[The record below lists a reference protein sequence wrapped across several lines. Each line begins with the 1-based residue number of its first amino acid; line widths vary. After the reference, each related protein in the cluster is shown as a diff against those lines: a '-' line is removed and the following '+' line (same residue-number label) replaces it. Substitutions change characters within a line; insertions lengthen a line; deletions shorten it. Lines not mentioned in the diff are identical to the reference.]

1 MVFLFGG
8 IILWIGFSRS
18 DISTSGENPLPK
30 IGSPV
35 PSFELPDV
43 DGRMI
48 SSKEYLGT
56 PLIINFWATRC
67 APCKLEMP
75 LLQKTAK
82 KFDNNLTVFAV
93 NFDEP
98 EETVIKYVRQN
109 SIDIPVVLDESGA
122 MANSYGVHAF
132 PVTFFIDK
140 GGILRSTHIG
150 QLDGVLIQSYLKT
163 IGITE

>member
-1 MVFLFGG
+1 MGFLLGG
-8 IILWIGFSRS
+8 MILWIGSPRL
-18 DISTSGENPLPK
+18 DTSASVEPPLPK
-30 IGSPV
+30 IGSPI
-35 PSFELPDV
+35 PSFDLPDV

-48 SSKEYLGT
+48 SNKEYLGT
-56 PLIINFWATRC
+56 PLMINFWATWC

-82 KFDNNLTVFAV
+82 RYEKSLTVFAV

-98 EETVIKYVRQN
+98 KETVIKYVSQN

-140 GGILRSTHIG
+140 EGILQSIHIG
-150 QLDGVLIQSYLKT
+150 QLSEVLVKTYLKT